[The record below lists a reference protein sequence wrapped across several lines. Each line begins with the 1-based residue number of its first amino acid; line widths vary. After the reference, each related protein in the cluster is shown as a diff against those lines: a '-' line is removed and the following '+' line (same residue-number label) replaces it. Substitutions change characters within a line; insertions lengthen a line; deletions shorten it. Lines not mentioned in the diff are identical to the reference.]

1 MTRRQVG
8 FLYGFLIGW
17 LLWVAGFWVTLGAI
31 ALGLVGYGV
40 VCVLEGDVDLEALTQ
55 RFRQ

>member
-8 FLYGFLIGW
+8 FLFGFLIGL
-17 LLWVAGFWVTLGAI
+17 LLWVAGFWVTLGTT

-40 VCVLEGDVDLEALTQ
+40 VRALEGDVDLEALTQ